1 MPWNAAGAP
10 PFDAEAERQ
19 VLTSQRD
26 ALRAQLRAVESRIEG
41 HQKEEEPE

>member
-10 PFDAEAERQ
+10 SFDAEAERQ
-19 VLTSQRD
+19 VLMSQAD

-41 HQKEEEPE
+41 YEKKEKPE